1 MTRETYESDERQID
15 ILSAKGPYQ
24 LSNRRGF
31 LLTANIVIAYV
42 EHFDV
47 LQVPSKPAKRFSW
60 FRTVVTA
67 EDVEALEEQ
76 DVNPSLLY
84 ICTEDRAPAVLDIAP
99 SVFVLVVSR
108 TGDIPEWAHRNRN
121 RIILIS
127 SDDRLIYIAAM
138 MQNLFTSMIVWEGA
152 LDRIVSAH
160 GSIADLLD
168 EGARALGCFMAVTD
182 DGFNDLAH
190 TSHIEPPTNAF
201 AQLVET
207 GCYSRDMIAHI
218 ERDVLPN
225 CRNTRVPVLDP
236 RRHDGEPDLIHF
248 PLYFNGD
255 YFFHLAMA
263 CRPGLNPHAAR
274 DLLTIFVER
283 FSALCSG
290 FWEDIIR
297 VKSPWHRVLTN
308 LIDGVPMHE
317 NYLTTQLSLTAIPQS
332 NRFCLLC
339 FDLNAD
345 NTPTIRSH
353 VTEAAASLNGGA
365 CYPFAYNGRL
375 LVLCYSTSEISKPFS
390 LQEFARDIENHIPL
404 TGKLRTGISKTFTD
418 IGQLHI
424 AFTQALLAI
433 NFSSCIDAECKL
445 LSKSREHYCYS
456 FESVFPYYLLVT
468 SMHDN
473 ELTAKSISHGIIEVL
488 AHEDRESGT
497 DIVQLLWTYLCL
509 ERNATAA
516 SKQLHMHRNT
526 VLYHVEKI
534 ERRFSIELD
543 DLIMRTNLLDEFRL
557 YFLTEGFT
565 QEVNYE
571 KFAIIRRYQ
580 ERPLL

>member
-1 MTRETYESDERQID
+1 MSDVAQKTDSEAVEIF
-15 ILSAKGPYQ
+15 STNGPYQ
-24 LSNRRGF
+24 LRGKHTTY
-31 LLTANIVIAYV
+31 LSANILIAYLDR
-42 EHFDV
+42 FNV
-47 LQVPSKPAKRFSW
+47 LQSPERTTKKFSW
-60 FRTVVTA
+60 FRVVVTD
-67 EDVEALEEQ
+67 EDVDKVAEEGM
-76 DVNPSLLY
+76 DSSVLY
-84 ICTEDRAPAVLDIAP
+84 ICTEDRAENLLELSP
-99 SVFVLVVSR
+99 SAFLLVVSR
-108 TGDIPEWAHRNRN
+108 TGELPEWAYRNRN
-121 RIILIS
+121 RIVIIES
-127 SDDRLIYIAAM
+127 TDRLIYIAAI
-138 MQNLFTSMIVWEGA
+138 MQNLFTSIIVWESA
-152 LDRIVSAH
+152 LDQIVSSH
-160 GSIADLLD
+160 GAIVDLLN

-190 TSHIEPPTNAF
+190 TSDVEPPTHAF

-207 GCYSRDMIAHI
+207 GCYSPDMISHI
-218 ERDVLPN
+218 ENDVLPV
-225 CRNTRVPVLDP
+225 CKNTRGPVIDP
-236 RRHDGEPDLIHF
+236 RRHDDEPDLIHF

-255 YFFHLAMA
+255 YFFHLVMA
-263 CRPGLNPHAAR
+263 CKPGLDPNAAR
-274 DLLTIFVER
+274 DLLAIFADC
-283 FSALCSG
+283 FSSLCAG

-317 NYLTTQLSLTAIPQS
+317 NYLKTQLSLTAIPESSQ
-332 NRFCLLC
+332 FCLLC

-353 VTEAAASLNGGA
+353 ITEAVASLNGGS

-375 LVLCYSTSEISKPFS
+375 LVLCYSTAESGRPFS

-418 IGQLHI
+418 IENLHV

-433 NFSSCIDAECKL
+433 NFSMCIDAECIL
-445 LSKSREHYCYS
+445 LGKSREHYCYS
-456 FESVFPYYLLVT
+456 FESIFPYYLLVT

-473 ELTAKSISHGIIEVL
+473 ELTAKSMSHGIIEQL
-488 AHEDRESGT
+488 AREDRESGT
-497 DIVQLLWTYLCL
+497 EIVQLLWTYLCL

-543 DLIMRTNLLDEFRL
+543 DLIMRTNLLDEFRM
-557 YFLTEGFT
+557 YFLTDGYT
-565 QEVNYE
+565 QLVRYE

>member
-1 MTRETYESDERQID
+1 MTRNEQQPASGTAS
-15 ILSAKGPYQ
+15 ILSTKGPYQ
-24 LSNRRGF
+24 LQGRKCT
-31 LLTANIVIAYV
+31 LITMNILIAYIRD
-42 EHFDV
+42 FDI
-47 LQVPSKPAKRFSW
+47 LQAPAKPTKRFCW
-60 FRTVVTA
+60 FRTIVTD
-67 EDVEALEEQ
+67 EDVAALEEEGASSS
-76 DVNPSLLY
+76 VLY
-84 ICTEDRAPAVLDIAP
+84 ICTEDRAPDVLELSP
-99 SVFVLVVSR
+99 SAFLFVVSR
-108 TGDIPEWAHRNRN
+108 TGEVGEWAHRNRN
-121 RIILIS
+121 RIVLIAS
-127 SDDRLIYIAAM
+127 QDRLIYIAAI
-138 MQNLFTSMIVWEGA
+138 MQNLFTSMIVWESA

-160 GSIADLLD
+160 GSITELLD

-190 TSHIEPPTNAF
+190 TTEIEPPTHAF

-207 GCYSRDMIAHI
+207 GCYSPDMIAHI

-225 CRNTRVPVLDP
+225 CKKARTPVLDP
-236 RRHDGEPDLIHF
+236 KRHDGEPDLIHY

-263 CRPGLNPHAAR
+263 CRPELDPFAAR
-274 DLLTIFVER
+274 DLLAIFAER
-283 FSALCSG
+283 FNDLCNG

-332 NRFCLLC
+332 NQFCLLC
-339 FDLNAD
+339 FDLTAD
-345 NTPTIRSH
+345 DTPTIRSH
-353 VTEAAASLNGGA
+353 ITEAAASLNGGE

-375 LVLCYSTSEISKPFS
+375 LVLCYSTSDIGKPFS
-390 LQEFARDIENHIPL
+390 LQNFAHDIENHIPL
-404 TGKLRTGISKTFTD
+404 TGKLRTGISKTFTS
-418 IGQLHI
+418 IEQLHI

-433 NFSSCIDAECKL
+433 NFSNCIDAECIL
-445 LSKSREHYCYS
+445 LGKSREHYCYS

-473 ELTAKSISHGIIEVL
+473 ELTAQSILHGIIETL
-488 AHEDRESGT
+488 AREDRESGT
-497 DIVQLLWTYLCL
+497 EIVQLLWTYLCL

-534 ERRFSIELD
+534 ERRFSISLD
-543 DLIMRTNLLDEFRL
+543 DLIMRTNLLDEFRM
-557 YFLTEGFT
+557 YFLTDGFT
-565 QEVNYE
+565 NDIDYE
-571 KFAIIRRYQ
+571 KYAIIRRYQ
-580 ERPLL
+580 ERPLV